1 MNEKNTQMTTGIRMH
16 PTLAKERIAV
26 LDILRGFAIFGI
38 LISNMSVYSWKGYSA
53 PIMEGWNGVGNVVA
67 TWFIVLFSER
77 KFYSLFSF
85 LFGLGVALQMHRAV
99 TRGGRFV
106 SFFIR
111 RMGILLFIGLAHFLF
126 LWDGDILHKYALLAI
141 PLLLIRKSNPK
152 TILRWAMISL
162 LIPIMFWTVVRFSQD
177 RKDIQPKPSV
187 KETQVKDP
195 YFKIFTQGT
204 YQEMTVKRLD
214 NLIDTWTSPNTYFNR
229 LPTLFGL
236 FLLGMYAARRRFLE
250 TVISHLPSI
259 RRVMLWGLALGGT
272 GSLAWI
278 VMVVSRTE
286 MVDRSLYS
294 IEQLLRLP
302 FYLGFFGITLTVLVP
317 TALCFF
323 YASGIVLLAQKVNW
337 TRMLAPLGAVG
348 RMALTNYLF
357 QSVVHTCI
365 FYNYGLGL
373 FGKVSP
379 IQGFGLSVLIFAFQ
393 IPISVWWLRQFRFGP
408 MEWLW
413 RTLSYG
419 KLQPMIRNEIS

>member
-1 MNEKNTQMTTGIRMH
+1 MTTGIGMH
-16 PTLAKERIAV
+16 PTLATERIAV

-38 LISNMSVYSWKGYSA
+38 LVSNMSVYSWKGYSA
-53 PIMEGWNGVGNVVA
+53 PIIEGWNGVGNVVA
-67 TWFIVLFSER
+67 TWFIVLISER

-85 LFGLGVALQMHRAV
+85 LFGLGVALQMHRVV

-106 SFFIR
+106 SFFTR
-111 RMGILLFIGLAHFLF
+111 RMGILLLIGLVHFLF

-141 PLLLIRKSNPK
+141 PLLLFRTSNPK
-152 TILRWAMISL
+152 TILRWAMIFL
-162 LIPIMFWTVVRFSQD
+162 LIPIMFWTVVSFSQD
-177 RKDIQPKPSV
+177 RKDIQPEPLM
-187 KETQVKDP
+187 KETRVKDP
-195 YFKIFTQGT
+195 YFKIVTQGT
-204 YQEMTVKRLD
+204 YEEMIGKRRD
-214 NLIDTWTSPNTYFNR
+214 NLVSTWTSSSTYLNR

-259 RRVMLWGLALGGT
+259 RRVMLWGLALGGI

-278 VMVVSRTE
+278 VMVVGRTE
-286 MVDRSLYS
+286 LVDRSLYA
-294 IEQLLRLP
+294 IEQLSWLP
-302 FYLGFFGITLTVLVP
+302 FYMGFFGITLTVLIP
-317 TALCFF
+317 TALCLF
-323 YASGIVLLAQKVNW
+323 YASGIVLLVQKVSW
-337 TRMLAPLGAVG
+337 ARILAPLGAVG

-379 IQGFGLSVLIFAFQ
+379 AQGLGLSVLIFAFQ
-393 IPISVWWLRQFRFGP
+393 IPISVWWLRHFRFGP

-419 KLQPMIRNEIS
+419 KLQPMNRKKFS